1 MAARKISDAVQ
12 FIFRVLL
19 RRSTLATRTFFPGL
33 RFVARHDLRLP
44 CLIRNITIRDIP
56 YRLPKTCIVS
66 RHKGFLDH
74 YQELIG
80 TWTRKLRNRQQAE
93 DLAHDAFVR
102 VLESDQIGVEQPRAY
117 LHQTAR
123 NIAVDG
129 YRREDRRQSIEHDM
143 LDGLADCNGDPEA
156 FMHALELADSVE
168 RALAQLPL
176 NCRRVFIWQKL
187 EGLTQAEIAERMGL
201 TKNMVEKYMIRTLRH
216 LREHL
221 DVSTR

>member
-1 MAARKISDAVQ
+1 MLNKKYYYS
-12 FIFRVLL
+12 
-19 RRSTLATRTFFPGL
+19 
-33 RFVARHDLRLP
+33 RHSPPLGEDPR
-44 CLIRNITIRDIP
+44 
-56 YRLPKTCIVS
+56 IVS

-74 YQELIG
+74 YHELIG

-93 DLAHDAFVR
+93 DLAHDAFIR
-102 VLESDQIGVEQPRAY
+102 VLENDQVGVEQPRAY

-129 YRREDRRQSIEHDM
+129 YRREDRRQAVEQDIFDPGTDTS
-143 LDGLADCNGDPEA
+143 GDPEA
-156 FMHALELADSVE
+156 YMHAIELADSVE

>member
-1 MAARKISDAVQ
+1 MS
-12 FIFRVLL
+12 
-19 RRSTLATRTFFPGL
+19 G
-33 RFVARHDLRLP
+33 
-44 CLIRNITIRDIP
+44 
-56 YRLPKTCIVS
+56 
-66 RHKGFLDH
+66 HKGFLDH
-74 YQELIG
+74 YHELIG
-80 TWTRKLRNRQQAE
+80 TWTRKLRSRQQAE
-93 DLAHDAFVR
+93 DLTHDAFVR
-102 VLESDQIGVEQPRAY
+102 VLENREQTGVEQPRAY

-129 YRREDRRQSIEHDM
+129 YRREDRRQSLEQHAFD
-143 LDGLADCNGDPEA
+143 AQSNASGDPEA
-156 FMHALELADSVE
+156 YMHAIELADSVE
-168 RALAQLPL
+168 RALAELPL

>member
-1 MAARKISDAVQ
+1 M
-12 FIFRVLL
+12 
-19 RRSTLATRTFFPGL
+19 
-33 RFVARHDLRLP
+33 
-44 CLIRNITIRDIP
+44 
-56 YRLPKTCIVS
+56 S

-74 YQELIG
+74 YHELIG
-80 TWTRKLRNRQQAE
+80 TWTRKLRSRQQAE

-102 VLESDQIGVEQPRAY
+102 VLENDAQPVEQPRAY

-129 YRREDRRQSIEHDM
+129 YRREDRRQALEQEG
-143 LDGLADCNGDPEA
+143 LDLTLAAGDDPEA
-156 FMHALELADSVE
+156 YVNALELADSVE

-176 NCRRVFIWQKL
+176 NCRKVFIWQKL